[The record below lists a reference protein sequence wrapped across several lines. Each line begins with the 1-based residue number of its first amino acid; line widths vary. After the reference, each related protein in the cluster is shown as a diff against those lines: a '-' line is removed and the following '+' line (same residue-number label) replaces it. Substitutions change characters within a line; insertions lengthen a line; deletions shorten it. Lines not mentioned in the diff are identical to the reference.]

1 MAAATGATMAP
12 PAGAAPYT
20 EIKSLEFL
28 CDRPARDKERY
39 ECECRADSPCDDS
52 TYVFFSAPLTSP
64 HHATHTLDV
73 QWYGR
78 MALAFRWLVRRLD
91 VGQRMAKWMVD

>member
-1 MAAATGATMAP
+1 VRVQGGFSMRR
-12 PAGAAPYT
+12 
-20 EIKSLEFL
+20 FNV
-28 CDRPARDKERY
+28 C
-39 ECECRADSPCDDS
+39 
-52 TYVFFSAPLTSP
+52 VFFCSP